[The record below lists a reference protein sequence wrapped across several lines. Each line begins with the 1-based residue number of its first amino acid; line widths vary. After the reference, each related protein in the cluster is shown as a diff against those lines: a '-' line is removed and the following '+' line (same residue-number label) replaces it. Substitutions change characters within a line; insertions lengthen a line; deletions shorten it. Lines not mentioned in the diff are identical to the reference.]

1 MKTTLQAS
9 ISIEPAAWK
18 RVRMLAARKHQPL
31 PDVIGELLDEAS
43 AEPELDVPKIDE
55 PYEAPPLL
63 RLFLR
68 RHPETQPHED

>member
-1 MKTTLQAS
+1 VKTTLHAS
-9 ISIEPAAWK
+9 ISIEAAAWN
-18 RVRMLAARKHQPL
+18 RVRTLASRKNRPL
-31 PDVIGELLDEAS
+31 PDVIGELLDQAS

-68 RHPETQPHED
+68 RHPEVRPPQD

>member
-9 ISIEPAAWK
+9 ITIEPAAWN

-31 PDVIGELLDEAS
+31 SDVIGELLDEAS

-55 PYEAPPLL
+55 PYEPPALT

-68 RHPETQPHED
+68 KHPETNQPQD

>member
-9 ISIEPAAWK
+9 ITIEAAAWN
-18 RVRMLAARKHQPL
+18 RVRSLAARKQRPL
-31 PDVIGELLDEAS
+31 PDVIGDLLDEAS

-63 RLFLR
+63 RLFLN
-68 RHPETQPHED
+68 RHPEARPFED

>member
-9 ISIEPAAWK
+9 ISIEPAAWN
-18 RVRMLAARKHQPL
+18 RVRRLAARKQRSL

-55 PYEAPPLL
+55 PYEAPPLV

-68 RHPETQPHED
+68 PHPEASPPQD

>member
-9 ISIEPAAWK
+9 ISIEPAAWN
-18 RVRMLAARKHQPL
+18 RVRTLAARKHQPL

>member
-9 ISIEPAAWK
+9 ISIETAAWN

-43 AEPELDVPKIDE
+43 AEPEPDVPKIDDLYE
-55 PYEAPPLL
+55 PPALI

-68 RHPETQPHED
+68 RHPESRPHQD